1 MGLADIF
8 FPIKSALEVM
18 NQPDD
23 LEKIQQNNLELAQRL
38 KEQDRVKLEYPMKR
52 YHIEVVSGGVI
63 LPYTIEARAFEYS
76 DCGTYYFYDYK
87 FLNDGRREREIL
99 SHFPI
104 DKTIIKKIEKL

>member
-1 MGLADIF
+1 MGLADIL
-8 FPIKSALEVM
+8 FPIKKSFDDI

-23 LEKIQQNNLELAQRL
+23 LEKIQQNNLDLAQRL
-38 KEQDRVKLEYPMKR
+38 TEQERLKSQYPMKR

-63 LPYTIEARAFEYS
+63 LPYTIEARGFEYS
-76 DCGTYYFYDYK
+76 ECGTYYFYDYK
-87 FLNDGRREREIL
+87 FLNDGRRDREIL

>member
-1 MGLADIF
+1 MALADIL
-8 FPIKSALEVM
+8 FPIKKSFDDI

-23 LEKIQQNNLELAQRL
+23 LERIQRNNLELAQRL